1 MEAMTRVRVIAD
13 DGWVALDES
22 AGPDQLSCDHY
33 RRCLADRLAWAVAD
47 AQTRAEPPEAHDVFE
62 EREAQPAGAR

>member
-1 MEAMTRVRVIAD
+1 MTRVRVIAA

-22 AGPDQLSCDHY
+22 AGPEQLASDHY

-47 AQTRAEPPEAHDVFE
+47 AESRSDPSVDESLE
-62 EREAQPAGAR
+62 ELVAQPAGAR